1 MQYSAGLDSESVI
14 QQLSDGYVETDLNG
28 NILKANIAA
37 QKMFQDKVQILYGQN
52 FPKLFESHSEKQIKS
67 IFKTLIKEGSLTKI
81 KAILRSGDRNVHV
94 EISSNLLY
102 SNGRPYKVFNI
113 IRDISDSFVKQE
125 ETKKLAERLQAS
137 EKEAN
142 LGCFEYNETT
152 GERWWSSQMF
162 HIYGLDPELGIPMDD
177 FVFKFCHPDDLSEF
191 VNHIRKVKEQKLDY
205 DIIHRVIDESGNLKW
220 LKKKGEYSSNEFG
233 DTIFFGTVQDVTD
246 LYKVKEQ
253 IEKNS
258 KLIEII
264 NQAQQFLI
272 LEGSASDILHKTCA
286 YLAEQTQTDAVYLYK
301 NDQNENYF
309 LRAHSSAET
318 QEQINVAPKFY
329 NYQHA
334 GLKEWYEELKK
345 ERVIDSNED
354 EINNLERSFMG
365 KYGIKSMLLIP
376 IHLDNFYYGFLGFD
390 QRSLNKNWT
399 DLEKNIL
406 LSFAKKVGYF
416 LQRSDF
422 LKELETNL
430 EIQKNQ
436 NKELL
441 KRNNEIDNFVY
452 ATFHDLRAPI
462 TNMLG
467 LLNVSQANKESHETV
482 LNNME
487 FMVNKLYGI
496 VNEIGEYAK
505 NIRLPL
511 EPEEISFD
519 WMIQYIKE
527 IIDQSE
533 HKKTEFN
540 FNILGIHNLITDKLR
555 LKIVIRSLL
564 QNAIFYA
571 QVDKKPQVNI
581 ELELTQRKGCIRI
594 ENNGPTL
601 KPKNKNEIFKMFTTY
616 DNRSKGSGLGLYVA
630 NESIQKLKGKL
641 NYTSRSGRTTFTA
654 QIPNLKLEANT
665 EGE

>member
-1 MQYSAGLDSESVI
+1 MQYSTGLDAELVI
-14 QQLSDGYVETDLNG
+14 QQLSDGYIETDLNG

-37 QKMFQDKVQILYGQN
+37 QQLFADKVQILFGQN
-52 FPKLFESHSEKQIKS
+52 FPKLFESHTEKQIRN
-67 IFKTLIKEGSLTKI
+67 IFKELIKEGSLTKQRTLLKTKNRRI
-81 KAILRSGDRNVHV
+81 QV

-102 SNGRPYKVFNI
+102 SNGKPYKVFNI
-113 IRDISDSFVKQE
+113 IRDISENYTKQE
-125 ETKKLAERLQAS
+125 ETQKLAERLQSS

-152 GERWWSSQMF
+152 GERWWSNQLYE
-162 HIYGLDPELGIPMDD
+162 IYDVSIENGVPNTE
-177 FVFKFCHPDDLSEF
+177 FVINSCHPE
-191 VNHIRKVKEQKLDY
+191 DY
-205 DIIHRVIDESGNLKW
+205 DEFKSHVENVQTYRGEYNIIHRSLNSRGQLKW
-220 LKKKGEYSSNEFG
+220 LKKKGEYTTNHKG
-233 DTIFFGTVQDVTD
+233 DNIFFGTVQDVTD
-246 LYKVKEQ
+246 LYKVREQ

-286 YLAEQTQTDAVYLYK
+286 YLAEQTETDAVYLYK
-301 NDQNENYF
+301 NDENTNYY

-318 QEQINVAPKFY
+318 QEQLNVTPKFY

-334 GLKEWYEELKK
+334 GLKEWYEELKQ
-345 ERVIDSNED
+345 ERVIDSNQF
-354 EINNLERSFMG
+354 NMKNLERSFMG

-376 IHLDNFYYGFLGFD
+376 IHLENVYYGFLGFD
-390 QRSLNKNWT
+390 QRNLSRDWT

-406 LSFAKKVGYF
+406 LSFAKKLGYF
-416 LQRSDF
+416 LQRADF
-422 LKELETNL
+422 LKELKDNL
-430 EIQKNQ
+430 EIQKKQ

-441 KRNNEIDNFVY
+441 KRHNEIDNFVY

-467 LLNVSQANKESHETV
+467 LLNVSKVNKESHENV
-482 LNNME
+482 LGKMD

-511 EPEEISFD
+511 ELEEVSFD
-519 WMIQYIKE
+519 SIVSYIKE
-527 IIDQSE
+527 IIDASE
-533 HKKTEFN
+533 YKNTNFN
-540 FNILGIHNLITDKLR
+540 FNILGINSIKTDKLR

-571 QVDKKPQVNI
+571 QSEKKPLVGI
-581 ELELTQRKGCIRI
+581 ELELGTKKATIKI
-594 ENNGPTL
+594 ENNGPVL

-641 NYTSRSGRTTFTA
+641 SYTSRAGRTIFTA
-654 QIPNLKLEANT
+654 NIPYLED
-665 EGE
+665 